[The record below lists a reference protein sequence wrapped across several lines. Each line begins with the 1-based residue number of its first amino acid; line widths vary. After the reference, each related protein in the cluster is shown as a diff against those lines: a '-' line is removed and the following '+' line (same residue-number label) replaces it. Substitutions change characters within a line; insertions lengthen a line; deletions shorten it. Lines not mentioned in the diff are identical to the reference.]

1 MERDPP
7 YYYDVA
13 ASNTRG
19 TYSRSKVHQEDN
31 YRYPPYQAPLAKSP
45 LRQDVPPSPPQGPQ
59 IPGYGTGGR
68 SGQDRYQYRS
78 QDPKHK
84 NATTAA
90 V

>member
-31 YRYPPYQAPLAKSP
+31 YRYPPYQAPLAKGP
-45 LRQDVPPSPPQGPQ
+45 LRQDVPPSPPQSQ

-84 NATTAA
+84 NAMTAA